1 MKHFIIF
8 IILIAIFPRLSAQ
21 NKLNKKNDDEARIV
35 LNTFIPD
42 DILKEAPHARKLF
55 YSKLAQIASLNGVG
69 GSKSDVNSR
78 FIISGN
84 LNVLTKDIMP
94 TSPPKYLVTIE
105 TTLAIG
111 DGVDGKAFATEY
123 IEFKGIGGSDDKAF
137 LSAIKKVNPRHRM
150 VKQLVEEGKKKIIE
164 YYNSKCDFI
173 AKTANTQ
180 KELRQFDLAI
190 YTLSQVPNVCRDCFE
205 TSMDLAARIAEEK
218 FEFECQSKISE
229 TKALIVAGE
238 FIEASKILTFYN
250 KDMVCSVEIEALL
263 SEING
268 GLCSKYLGEAKG
280 YWSNRDSKSAASS
293 LAKINASLPCYNES
307 VNLSNEISSYLDE
320 KDQREWDLEYEKY
333 KDAIAIKNRNLDN
346 YSNRINAIREIGVAY
361 GKNQPRSV
369 TYSPIIR

>member
-1 MKHFIIF
+1 
-8 IILIAIFPRLSAQ
+8 
-21 NKLNKKNDDEARIV
+21 

-150 VKQLVEEGKKKIIE
+150 VKQLVEEGKKKLLNIIIQ
-164 YYNSKCDFI
+164 SV
-173 AKTANTQ
+173 
-180 KELRQFDLAI
+180 
-190 YTLSQVPNVCRDCFE
+190 TLSLRLQ
-205 TSMDLAARIAEEK
+205 IHK
-218 FEFECQSKISE
+218 
-229 TKALIVAGE
+229 
-238 FIEASKILTFYN
+238 
-250 KDMVCSVEIEALL
+250 
-263 SEING
+263 
-268 GLCSKYLGEAKG
+268 
-280 YWSNRDSKSAASS
+280 
-293 LAKINASLPCYNES
+293 
-307 VNLSNEISSYLDE
+307 
-320 KDQREWDLEYEKY
+320 
-333 KDAIAIKNRNLDN
+333 KN
-346 YSNRINAIREIGVAY
+346 
-361 GKNQPRSV
+361 
-369 TYSPIIR
+369 